1 MKDIELAALI
11 EQYRFDGQWKVVPG
25 DSGMNNT
32 TRMIKAGD
40 ERYVLRVYNNHR
52 DRNIVA
58 LEHQVLFALDRQQP
72 GFSVPVPVENRSRD
86 TVSVLQDGALAA
98 LYRYIPGERPTVQH
112 KEHIRS
118 LGESAAR
125 VSKALRG
132 MTISH
137 KPIYDPYYLLEETY
151 SSLIRHELPVI
162 LQSSEQFIARADK
175 AAAIVNQVKDLSR
188 GLPAVKELPHQW
200 IHGDLNFSN
209 TVADGE
215 TIIGVLDFEFCTVD
229 VRAMELVVAQI
240 DFFKGEESEIWER
253 LRLFCEGYGS
263 IDKLTLAE
271 VEVMP
276 LLIKLR
282 MLDVFLHFA
291 GRYKEGLDDAALV
304 AGFIDQTYQ
313 ICEWVDRNEEQLL
326 TLFRHELLKEV

>member
-1 MKDIELAALI
+1 MKDIEIAALI
-11 EQYRFDGQWKVVPG
+11 EQYRFDADWKVVPG

-40 ERYVLRVYNNHR
+40 DRYVLRVYNNHR
-52 DRNIVA
+52 DKDIVT
-58 LEHQVLFALDRQQP
+58 LEHHVLFVLYRQQP
-72 GFSVPVPVENRSRD
+72 GFKVPVPVENRSGD
-86 TVSVLQDGALAA
+86 TISFAQDGALAA
-98 LYRYIPGERPTVQH
+98 LYRYIPGERPTVH
-112 KEHIRS
+112 KKAHIRS
-118 LGESAAR
+118 LGQTAAR

-151 SSLIRHELPVI
+151 STLIQNELSAI
-162 LQSSEQFIARADK
+162 MQSSEPFISKADK
-175 AAAIVNQVKDLSR
+175 AAVIVNQLKKLS
-188 GLPAVKELPHQW
+188 GSLQAVKELPHQW

-215 TIIGVLDFEFCTVD
+215 SIIGVLDFEFCTID

-240 DFFKGEESEIWER
+240 DFFNGEDNEIWER
-253 LRLFCEGYGS
+253 LRLFCQGYGG
-263 IDKLTLAE
+263 IGKLAPEE
-271 VEVMP
+271 VEVLP

-282 MLDVFLHFA
+282 ILDVFLHFT
-291 GRYKEGLDDAALV
+291 GRYKEGLDNTALI
-304 AGFIDQTYQ
+304 AGFIDQTHR

-326 TLFRHELLKEV
+326 SLFRHELL